1 MSTLYSGVSD
11 TPPSDAILES
21 SAPVF
26 IEAFVVVFVF
36 GLSWVLL
43 PIAFRDLLLRSL
55 LLLHSRTTSKRLV
68 NGWETSLP
76 YFLPEDVFPNHVVS
90 FRGISKR
97 IVVSLSRRR
106 PRPSICLGYYWMV
119 NADCIVNA
127 ILSLLLFLTILKV
140 WFLSKNAKMSQMYSE
155 ISKCIQKCLNVP
167 KNIQNVFKSIQM
179 YSKVSKCTQVY
190 KYIQKYP
197 KYIKKF

>member
-1 MSTLYSGVSD
+1 MQLHKKFSVRKKTCMSTLYSGVSD

-127 ILSLLLFLTILKV
+127 ILSTT
-140 WFLSKNAKMSQMYSE
+140 LSRYPKSS
-155 ISKCIQKCLNVP
+155 IFVQKCQNES
-167 KNIQNVFKSIQM
+167 NVFKSM
-179 YSKVSKCTQVY
+179 
-190 KYIQKYP
+190 
-197 KYIKKF
+197 